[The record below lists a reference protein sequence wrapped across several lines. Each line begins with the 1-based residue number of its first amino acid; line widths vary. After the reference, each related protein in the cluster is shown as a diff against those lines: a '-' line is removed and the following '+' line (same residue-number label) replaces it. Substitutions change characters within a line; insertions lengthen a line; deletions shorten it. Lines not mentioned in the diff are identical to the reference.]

1 MSRQPSL
8 NSNRLQLSDQQAST
22 ALRVAIKILQ
32 LWGVLEQEQS
42 VILGF
47 NRKNLTEDQMQSAL
61 SKDQLSHIS
70 LILDIHATLR
80 SVFSNPANQHGF
92 MRMRNNNSFFNG
104 RTPMEIIGSGELKD
118 LYETWHRIKS
128 LEQPM

>member
-22 ALRVAIKILQ
+22 ALRVAIKILR
-32 LWGVLEQEQS
+32 LWGGLEQEQS

-104 RTPMEIIGSGELKD
+104 RTPMKIIGSGELKD

>member
-8 NSNRLQLSDQQAST
+8 NTERLQLSDQQAST
-22 ALRVAIKILQ
+22 ALRVAIKILGH
-32 LWGVLEQEQS
+32 WEVLEQEQS

-47 NRKNLTEDQMQSAL
+47 DRKNLTEDQMQSAL

-80 SVFSNPANQHGF
+80 SVFSNPANQYGF

>member
-80 SVFSNPANQHGF
+80 SVFSNPANQYGF

-104 RTPMEIIGSGELKD
+104 RTPMEIVGSGELKD

>member
-104 RTPMEIIGSGELKD
+104 RTPIEIVGSGELKD

>member
-104 RTPMEIIGSGELKD
+104 RTPIEIVGSGELKD
-118 LYETWHRIKS
+118 LYETWHKIKS

>member
-92 MRMRNNNSFFNG
+92 MRMRNNNSFFDG
-104 RTPMEIIGSGELKD
+104 RTPIEIVGSGELKD

>member
-80 SVFSNPANQHGF
+80 SVFSNPANQYGF